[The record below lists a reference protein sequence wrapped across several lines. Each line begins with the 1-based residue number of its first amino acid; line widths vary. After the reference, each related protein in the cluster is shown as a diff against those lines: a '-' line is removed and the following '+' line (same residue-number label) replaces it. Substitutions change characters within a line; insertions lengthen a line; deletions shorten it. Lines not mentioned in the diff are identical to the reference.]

1 MNSEKEQLKE
11 YQEHSKDRLEKVISK
26 KILTTTVGSVALI
39 EEFFK
44 KNFEDDYEML
54 KEFDKIRTAIF
65 DLGNKQIKNAKNEI
79 NEYIVYWKRKTVQL
93 DVKKKD

>member
-44 KNFEDDYEML
+44 KNFEDDDEML